1 MLDVWHQQVP
11 DIKTMGFYERRILP
25 WLLDVAMSAKPI
37 TYQRRKVVP
46 LAEGRVLEIG
56 MGAGQNLAFYDPAK
70 VSHIWG
76 LEPSAEMRERAKA
89 RAAGLSI
96 GLDFLDLKAEEIPL
110 EDRSADTVLV
120 TYTLCTIPDVARA
133 LKGMR
138 RVLKPGGRMIFCE
151 HGRAPDEDVR
161 RWQERITPI
170 WKVIG
175 GGCHVGR
182 PIPELIREGGFEIE
196 KMETMYL
203 PSTPR
208 FAGYN
213 YWGTAR

>member
-1 MLDVWHQQVP
+1 MS
-11 DIKTMGFYERRILP
+11 FYERRILP

-37 TYQRRKVVP
+37 IYQRKKVVP

-56 MGAGQNLAFYDPAK
+56 IGAGHNLEFYDPAK
-70 VSHIWG
+70 VTQVWG
-76 LEPSAEMRERAKA
+76 LEPSEEMRARALKRAKDIKFP
-89 RAAGLSI
+89 LS
-96 GLDFLDLKAEEIPL
+96 FLDLKAEEIPL
-110 EDRSADTVLV
+110 EDKAADTVLV
-120 TYTLCTIPDVARA
+120 TYTLCTIPDVVRA

-151 HGRAPDEDVR
+151 HGRAPDESVR
-161 RWQERITPI
+161 KWQEFITPA
-170 WKVIG
+170 WKAIG

-182 PIPELIREGGFEIE
+182 PIPELIREGGFTIE

-208 FAGYN
+208 PLGYN
-213 YWGTAR
+213 YWGSAT